1 VADER
6 IEIVRRALDALTRG
20 DVDAAFVKA
29 APDAEFDQS
38 RAVGMDRGVYSLEE
52 FRRLTREFINSWDS
66 VTWEA
71 DELISGEQHVVTPFT
86 NRLRGRD
93 GIEVEARGFLVW
105 AFREGVV
112 TRVTL
117 YQERAEAL
125 DAAGLAD

>member
-1 VADER
+1 
-6 IEIVRRALDALTRG
+6 
-20 DVDAAFVKA
+20 
-29 APDAEFDQS
+29 
-38 RAVGMDRGVYSLEE
+38 MDRGVYSLEE